1 MIKILRAL
9 LLLSLVS
16 NASFASLFSD
26 PEQSYAEEYKQ
37 LRILLENVKDI
48 DTALLHKSAIERE
61 IQILNQNQVA
71 GGKHFDLLSEQEQK
85 VFVKRFQQNR
95 FHCGEV
101 TQVMEQRRRILF
113 MPELSEILADTLANI
128 P

>member
-9 LLLSLVS
+9 LLLSLLS
-16 NASFASLFSD
+16 HASSASLLSD

-37 LRILLENVKDI
+37 LRILLESVKDI
-48 DTALLHKSAIERE
+48 DTALLHKAAIEKE
-61 IQILNQNQVA
+61 IQTLNQNQVA
-71 GGKHFDLLSEQEQK
+71 GSKHFDLLSKQEKK

-113 MPELSEILADTLANI
+113 KPELSEILADTLVNI

>member
-1 MIKILRAL
+1 MIKILSVL

-16 NASFASLFSD
+16 HTSFASLLSN
-26 PEQSYAEEYKQ
+26 PEQSYAEEYRQ
-37 LRILLENVKDI
+37 LRILLESVKDI
-48 DTALLHKSAIERE
+48 NTALLHKAAIERE

-85 VFVKRFQQNR
+85 IFVKRFQQNR

-113 MPELSEILADTLANI
+113 LPELSEILGDTLANI

>member
-1 MIKILRAL
+1 MITTLRAL
-9 LLLSLVS
+9 LLFSLVCS
-16 NASFASLFSD
+16 ASFASLLSK

-37 LRILLENVKDI
+37 LRILLESVRDI
-48 DTALLHKSAIERE
+48 DTALLHKAAIEKE
-61 IQILNQNQVA
+61 IQILKQNQVT

-95 FHCGEV
+95 FHCSEV

-113 MPELSEILADTLANI
+113 VPELSEILADTLANI